1 MLILK
6 RQALHFKRIAKRIC
20 FLINGSLKMSQNN
33 RDTVVVY
40 RHYPFMICGG
50 SGNEVTGNDFTG
62 SREPETGSEREIISR
77 AFFPIPVF
85 PALFFGN
92 SSRF

>member
-33 RDTVVVY
+33 RDTLVVY
-40 RHYPFMICGG
+40 RHHPFMICGG
-50 SGNEVTGNDFTG
+50 AIGSSDVTGNEVTGSD
-62 SREPETGSEREIISR
+62 RD
-77 AFFPIPVF
+77 
-85 PALFFGN
+85 
-92 SSRF
+92 

>member
-62 SREPETGSEREIISR
+62 SEMEIMSR
-77 AFFPIPVF
+77 AFSPYPYFPR
-85 PALFFGN
+85 FFSGTPLD
-92 SSRF
+92 SRCC